1 MAQISLRVDD
11 EVKRSAEQTFD
22 DIGLSMSAAI
32 NIFLK
37 KVARER
43 RIPFELSADPF
54 YSESNMAHLRR
65 GIAALNAGK
74 GVEHELIEGEP
85 SSVLSG
91 RNDDGNRTVSALSDI
106 TQSLIGSIPSSTI
119 TLEQIKEER
128 LRCGFMES
136 VTGGDGQQEK

>member
-11 EVKRSAEQTFD
+11 DVKRGAEQAFD
-22 DIGLSMSAAI
+22 DIGLSMSTAI

-74 GVEHELIEGEP
+74 GVEHEPIEVEGE
-85 SSVLSG
+85 
-91 RNDDGNRTVSALSDI
+91 
-106 TQSLIGSIPSSTI
+106 
-119 TLEQIKEER
+119 
-128 LRCGFMES
+128 
-136 VTGGDGQQEK
+136 